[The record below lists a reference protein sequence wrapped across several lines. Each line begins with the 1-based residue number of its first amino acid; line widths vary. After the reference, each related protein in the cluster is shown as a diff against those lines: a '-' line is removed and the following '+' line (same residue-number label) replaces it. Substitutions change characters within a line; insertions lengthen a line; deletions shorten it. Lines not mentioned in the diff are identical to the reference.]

1 MGRERPNEYN
11 FKIRSWMRFNKDDFK
26 NVCPNGNEGLDWEQI
41 GQLLRYFKEPV
52 GPISDSL

>member
-1 MGRERPNEYN
+1 MSNN